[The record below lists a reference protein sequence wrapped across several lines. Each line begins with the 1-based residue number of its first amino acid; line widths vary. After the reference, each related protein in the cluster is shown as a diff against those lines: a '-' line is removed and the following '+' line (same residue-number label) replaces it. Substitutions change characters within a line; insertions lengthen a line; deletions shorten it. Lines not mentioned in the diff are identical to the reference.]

1 MPSIFQLAE
10 NDRSIFFFD
19 QVYQWTAQSII
30 SDLIRMND
38 EDKEKPIS
46 LFINSHGGSVFDMLG
61 IVDVMKT
68 IKAPIDTYILGSAY
82 SAASLIAACGNKGKR
97 FISANSEMMIH
108 EAAMQGFG
116 FIDTRDEKFTN
127 ALERVKQLNTRINN
141 IYSQVSGKSFDEI
154 DKILSSKDDT
164 FMTAEEAVKFG
175 LVDEIMTS
183 EQINSIKLSEQ
194 FKPIKL
200 SEAFSLNDDKDDK
213 GLKTVHL
220 LKATNIDKYGVEIT
234 SETLKSLKA
243 NFDNNVRGQ
252 EISIDYTHENDNG
265 ENPAAAWIK
274 DLSLDKDNK
283 NLFAK
288 VEYTPKAEQMIKDKE
303 YKYVSSDIDQVWVN
317 EDGKMFNNVLC
328 GGTFT
333 NRPVVKGLNT
343 MKLSEKT
350 TNINNNKI
358 DMDFNKSELTS
369 IENVKTKLSMKVE
382 DIYDSLVAM
391 AEKNKKIEAKNTDLT
406 AASAKF
412 ETDLKAAKKELL
424 DKDQEQVNAEKL
436 LKVEA
441 LIEKG
446 IILNAHKDKVL
457 EKFSTKAE
465 IEDFYK
471 DVPAILKVKA
481 TGSGVGDGTPKDLQ
495 LEAEAKRLNIDA
507 EDLKNY
513 GPEGL
518 KTKK

>member
-19 QVYQWTAQSII
+19 QVHQWTAQSII

-154 DKILSSKDDT
+154 DKIMSSKDDI
-164 FMTAEEAVKFG
+164 FMSAEEAVKFG

-194 FKPIKL
+194 FKPFKL
-200 SEAFSLNDDKDDK
+200 SEAFALQEDEADKE
-213 GLKTVHL
+213 LKTVHL
-220 LKATNIDKYGVEIT
+220 LKVCSLKERGVEIT
-234 SETLKSLKA
+234 SEMLQDIVA
-243 NFDNNVRGQ
+243 NYDKGVRGQ
-252 EISIDYTHENDNG
+252 DISIEYNTHDNDDG
-265 ENPAAAWIK
+265 QNPAAAWFK
-274 DLSLDKDNK
+274 KLSLSEDKK
-283 NLFAK
+283 SLLGQ
-288 VEYTPKAEQMIKDKE
+288 VEYTPTAKQMIEDKE
-303 YKYVSSDIDQVWVN
+303 YKYLSVEIEPLY
-317 EDGKMFNNVLC
+317 EDEKGKLHNNVLL
-328 GGTFT
+328 GATFT
-333 NRPVVKGLNT
+333 NRPAVKGLNPL
-343 MKLSEKT
+343 KLSE
-350 TNINNNKI
+350 NINNNQKI
-358 DMDFNKSELTS
+358 DMEFNKLELTS
-369 IENVKTKLSMKVE
+369 IENVKSKLSMKVE
-382 DIYDSLVAM
+382 DIYDSLVAI
-391 AEKNKKIEAKNTDLT
+391 AEKNVKIEAKNTDL
-406 AASAKF
+406 AKASSKF

-424 DKDQEQVNAEKL
+424 DKHQEQVNAEKL

-441 LIEKG
+441 LIEG
-446 IILNAHKDKVL
+446 GFILNSHKERVL
-457 EKFSTKAE
+457 EKFSTKAD

-471 DVPAILKVKA
+471 DAPAILKVKA
-481 TGSGVGDGTPKDLQ
+481 TGSGVDDGTPKDLE
-495 LEAEAKRLNIDA
+495 LEAKA
-507 EDLKNY
+507 ERIGESVEDIKEY
-513 GPEGL
+513 GEI
-518 KTKK
+518 KQ